1 MLITRKSLISGN
13 INTMSLPITEEQYN
27 AWEQG
32 TLVQDAMPHLSP
44 DEREFIMTGITPE
57 EWADNFGDEQSK
69 VGQKGLLCLIQ

>member
-1 MLITRKSLISGN
+1 MMLITRKSLISGN

-44 DEREFIMTGITPE
+44 DEREFVMTGITPE
-57 EWADNFGDEQSK
+57 EWADNFGEE
-69 VGQKGLLCLIQ
+69 

>member
-1 MLITRKSLISGN
+1 MMLITRKSLISGN

-44 DEREFIMTGITPE
+44 DEREFVMTGITPT
-57 EWADNFGDEQSK
+57 EWAETFGEEQA
-69 VGQKGLLCLIQ
+69 

>member
-44 DEREFIMTGITPE
+44 DEREFVMSGITPE
-57 EWADNFGDEQSK
+57 EWAETFGEE
-69 VGQKGLLCLIQ
+69 

>member
-1 MLITRKSLISGN
+1 MMLITRKSLISGN

-57 EWADNFGDEQSK
+57 EWADNFGDE
-69 VGQKGLLCLIQ
+69 

>member
-44 DEREFIMTGITPE
+44 DEREFVMTGITPE
-57 EWADNFGDEQSK
+57 EWADNFGEE
-69 VGQKGLLCLIQ
+69 

>member
-32 TLVQDAMPHLSP
+32 TLVQVAMPHLSP

-57 EWADNFGDEQSK
+57 EWADNFGDE
-69 VGQKGLLCLIQ
+69 

>member
-1 MLITRKSLISGN
+1 MMLITRKSLISGN

-44 DEREFIMTGITPE
+44 DEREFVMSGITPE
-57 EWADNFGDEQSK
+57 EWAETFGEE
-69 VGQKGLLCLIQ
+69 

>member
-1 MLITRKSLISGN
+1 MMLITRQSLISGN
-13 INTMSLPITEEQYN
+13 TNTMSLPITEEQYN

-57 EWADNFGDEQSK
+57 EWADNFGDE
-69 VGQKGLLCLIQ
+69 

>member
-32 TLVQDAMPHLSP
+32 TLVQNAMPHLSP

-57 EWADNFGDEQSK
+57 EWADNFGDE
-69 VGQKGLLCLIQ
+69 

>member
-1 MLITRKSLISGN
+1 MMLITRQSLISGN
-13 INTMSLPITEEQYN
+13 TNTMSLPVTEEQYN

-57 EWADNFGDEQSK
+57 EWADNFGDE
-69 VGQKGLLCLIQ
+69 